1 MVKNLFYIFII
12 FFFVSSDPFFG
23 EKSFWTPAI
32 EEDDPSKV
40 VTLPWATSEVMD
52 KYLTDPDDRILADF
66 KIPPYFESSARFW
79 FLIYTQFSSHQI
91 VLHDRDRLALIY
103 RVLDFQTLKE
113 KNLNRMTLYN
123 LQKKLTKDNIED
135 IKNGY
140 DKLIQNP
147 FLRDQ
152 ETGLILNAL
161 HQANIEISDDAQ
173 KRIDLFKDLRAT
185 IRSQTGQADY
195 IQQGLVRSSPYK
207 EYLHKIFEARG
218 LPDALLAIPF
228 LESSFNPLAE
238 SKVGALGVWQFMPFI
253 SRHYLPKHNNIDY
266 RENVILS
273 SLAASFLLEE
283 NLKILKRWDLA
294 VTAYNS
300 GTKHLVKMRRSLAAE
315 QLDLALIIEN
325 SDSENFG
332 FASKNFY
339 SEFLALVHTL
349 AYRDEISEVVRE
361 EDEHQDVKDFYIYQ
375 AKCTLR
381 LNKDL
386 KLASKDLEKLMK
398 FNHHIT
404 SSQAIG
410 RATIVTSPFP
420 LSTKHFQIVDLKTI
434 TKVKPK
440 DWIKGLKAYSCST
453 R

>member
-1 MVKNLFYIFII
+1 MVKNLLFVFII

-23 EKSFWTPAI
+23 EKSFWSPST
-32 EEDDPSKV
+32 EENDPSNI
-40 VTLPWATSEVMD
+40 VTLPWATSGVMD
-52 KYLTDPDDRILADF
+52 KYLSDPDDRIIADF
-66 KIPPYFESSARFW
+66 KIPPYFEASTKFW

-91 VLHDRDRLALIY
+91 VLHDRDRLSLIY
-103 RVLDFQTLKE
+103 RVLDFKTLKE

-123 LQKKLTKDNIED
+123 LQKKLTKENIDE
-135 IKNGY
+135 IKSGY

-152 ETGLILNAL
+152 ETGLVLNAL
-161 HQANIEISDDAQ
+161 HQANISLPDQAEN
-173 KRIDLFKDLRAT
+173 RIELFKNLRST

-266 RENVILS
+266 RENIILS
-273 SLAASFLLEE
+273 SLAASFLLQE

-315 QLDLALIIEN
+315 DLDLALIIEN

-339 SEFLALVHTL
+339 SEYLALVHTL
-349 AYRDEISEVVRE
+349 AYRDEINEVVRE

-375 AKCTLR
+375 AKCTIR

-386 KLASKDLEKLMK
+386 KLSTQELEKLMG
-398 FNHHIT
+398 FNHHLNSAKPIH
-404 SSQAIG
+404 

-420 LSTKHFQIVDLKTI
+420 LSTRHFQIVDLKTI

-440 DWIKGLKAYSCST
+440 DWIKGLKSYSCST